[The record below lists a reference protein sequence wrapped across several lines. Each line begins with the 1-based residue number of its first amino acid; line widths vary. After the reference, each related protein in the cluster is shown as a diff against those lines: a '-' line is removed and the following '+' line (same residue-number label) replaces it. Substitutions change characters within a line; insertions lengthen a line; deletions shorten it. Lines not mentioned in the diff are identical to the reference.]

1 MPTRPRTGSSS
12 GRSTRRKPTNPT
24 SLPASDRVEL
34 TASVV
39 HASLEHARWPLAVGH
54 VQGMPLRGAEGALD
68 RLLHGRLTDR
78 LLVGTYPEM
87 DGDAHFVP
95 APGESPPGGVIL
107 GLGPAGEVT
116 AAKVTRAMMAGVLQW
131 ALDQA
136 DSLPGRPDQPLRLGV
151 TTTLVGT
158 NPLDGISIQ
167 DSLAALVDGVIS
179 AEQLIRTSA
188 RLRSLVSVDTLEV
201 IELYEDR
208 ARTALSLLRA
218 LDTAT
223 LASPAVVLDVAN
235 EVEERGGGVE
245 GAPPAEYSRGSWWRL
260 EALAAQQAP
269 GMPSGYRD
277 LDFTSL
283 GRRARA
289 DRLVQRVESA
299 TVDGLVRA
307 AISSP
312 RPDPQLG
319 NTLFEL
325 LVPHELKPTLLG
337 GENVQLV
344 VDPETAAYPWEALA
358 SDPADSPD
366 GVLESRLALRA
377 GFLRQFSERDAR
389 EARFAIRRP
398 TGADVLVIA
407 NPPAGEAAPDLPGA
421 LREGRLVA
429 KILGKHRRDHP
440 PYVVHAL
447 MWDDGLPETIG
458 LPPADGAEAWP
469 HIINALYRY
478 EYRIVHVAAHGA
490 YHPDDPSR
498 SGILIGLDRY
508 LTAATIDSMP
518 VVPEM
523 VFLNCCHS
531 GRTGTIGFETLGS
544 SGTAHHLAASVA
556 RSLLLLGVRAV
567 VAAGWAVDDEDASNF
582 AGTLYRSL
590 LDDGETFGEAVT
602 AARRAATRTNTWAAY
617 QCYGDPG
624 FRLRS
629 LAAGTDT

>member
-1 MPTRPRTGSSS
+1 MTT
-12 GRSTRRKPTNPT
+12 
-24 SLPASDRVEL
+24 
-34 TASVV
+34 
-39 HASLEHARWPLAVGH
+39 
-54 VQGMPLRGAEGALD
+54 
-68 RLLHGRLTDR
+68 
-78 LLVGTYPEM
+78 
-87 DGDAHFVP
+87 
-95 APGESPPGGVIL
+95 
-107 GLGPAGEVT
+107 
-116 AAKVTRAMMAGVLQW
+116 GVLQW
-131 ALDQA
+131 ALTSA
-136 DSLPGRPDQPLRLGV
+136 DALAGRPREPVRIGV

-167 DSLAALVDGVIS
+167 DSLAALVDGVVS
-179 AEQLIRTSA
+179 AQQLIRSSA
-188 RLRSLVSVDTLEV
+188 RLRSLVCVDTLEV

-208 ARTALSLLRA
+208 ARTASTLLTA

-223 LASPAVVLDVAN
+223 LASPDVVLTVAAA
-235 EVEERGGGVE
+235 VEERGGGVE

-260 EALAAQQAP
+260 EALTAEPDAGLP
-269 GMPSGYRD
+269 PGYRD
-277 LDFTSL
+277 LEFTSL

-289 DRLVQRVESA
+289 DCLVQRVEAA

-307 AISSP
+307 AISTP

-325 LVPHELKPTLLG
+325 LVPHELKPVLLG

-344 VDPETAAYPWEALA
+344 VDPETAAYPWEALC
-358 SDPADSPD
+358 SDAADD
-366 GVLESRLALRA
+366 LNGVAEPRVALRA

-407 NPPAGEAAPDLPGA
+407 NPPAGEGAPDLAGA
-421 LREGRLVA
+421 LGEGRLVA
-429 KILGKHRRDHP
+429 GILGKRRRDHAQ
-440 PYVVHAL
+440 YTVHAL
-447 MWDDGLPETIG
+447 MWDDGVPETIG
-458 LPPADGAEAWP
+458 LPPVAGTDGWP
-469 HIINALYRY
+469 HIINALYRH
-478 EYRIVHVAAHGA
+478 EYRIIHVAAHGA
-490 YHPDDPSR
+490 YHPDDPTR
-498 SGILIGLDRY
+498 SGILIGPDRY

-518 VVPEM
+518 VVPEL
-523 VFLNCCHS
+523 VFLNCCYS
-531 GRTGTIGFETLGS
+531 GRTGTIGIDTVGT
-544 SGTAHHLAASVA
+544 SGTAHQLAASVA

-567 VAAGWAVDDEDASNF
+567 VAAGWAVEDEDAASF

>member
-1 MPTRPRTGSSS
+1 
-12 GRSTRRKPTNPT
+12 
-24 SLPASDRVEL
+24 
-34 TASVV
+34 
-39 HASLEHARWPLAVGH
+39 
-54 VQGMPLRGAEGALD
+54 
-68 RLLHGRLTDR
+68 
-78 LLVGTYPEM
+78 
-87 DGDAHFVP
+87 
-95 APGESPPGGVIL
+95 
-107 GLGPAGEVT
+107 
-116 AAKVTRAMMAGVLQW
+116 
-131 ALDQA
+131 
-136 DSLPGRPDQPLRLGV
+136 
-151 TTTLVGT
+151 
-158 NPLDGISIQ
+158 
-167 DSLAALVDGVIS
+167 
-179 AEQLIRTSA
+179 
-188 RLRSLVSVDTLEV
+188 
-201 IELYEDR
+201 
-208 ARTALSLLRA
+208 
-218 LDTAT
+218 
-223 LASPAVVLDVAN
+223 
-235 EVEERGGGVE
+235 
-245 GAPPAEYSRGSWWRL
+245 
-260 EALAAQQAP
+260 
-269 GMPSGYRD
+269 MPSGYRD

-358 SDPADSPD
+358 SDPVASAD
-366 GVLESRLALRA
+366 GAVESRFALRA
-377 GFLRQFSERDAR
+377 GLLRQFSERDAR

-429 KILGKHRRDHP
+429 KILGKRRRDHP
-440 PYVVHAL
+440 PYAVHAL

-478 EYRIVHVAAHGA
+478 EYRIIHVAAHGA
-490 YHPDDPSR
+490 YHPDDPSH

-531 GRTGTIGFETLGS
+531 GADREDRFRHARLLRHCSPARGQCRPVTSPARGACGRGRRVGRRRRGRLELRRHVVRIPPRRRRDVRGGRDRGEASSHAHQHVGRIPVLRRPRIPTSLPRGRNGHLTTSGPTRYTSTLGTS
-544 SGTAHHLAASVA
+544 QEVHRACESTQPRGHSRPPGMTMVRRVDVRDNLGDTSA
-556 RSLLLLGVRAV
+556 RCARRRRS
-567 VAAGWAVDDEDASNF
+567 AAG
-582 AGTLYRSL
+582 
-590 LDDGETFGEAVT
+590 
-602 AARRAATRTNTWAAY
+602 
-617 QCYGDPG
+617 
-624 FRLRS
+624 
-629 LAAGTDT
+629 